1 MKTGQILKQRSEV
14 LLNQGQHMLSIQ
26 ATDGC
31 PAQVGEGICPSE
43 TWSGEGRPAGPHS
56 KEAVEGEVLNLAPSV
71 LKIYSIQ
78 ATSPTLG
85 VSIGAKM
92 STGDPDGSPCSVH
105 AETVLGDPFGSAQV
119 SSKQS
124 LRWDSGDHDS
134 LTADLR
140 TGARGTGWGREET
153 EQRQGLCQTWV
164 RLIPWGA
171 LEHVLGHRAQPLI
184 PVEA

>member
-1 MKTGQILKQRSEV
+1 
-14 LLNQGQHMLSIQ
+14 
-26 ATDGC
+26 
-31 PAQVGEGICPSE
+31 
-43 TWSGEGRPAGPHS
+43 
-56 KEAVEGEVLNLAPSV
+56 
-71 LKIYSIQ
+71 
-78 ATSPTLG
+78 
-85 VSIGAKM
+85 M

-140 TGARGTGWGREET
+140 PGARGTGWGREET